1 MSKLILQIMETSF
14 KNPEKGIFENNS
26 QMKCLVKDGCVFLSF
41 FKMPKQVWK
50 RKVKK
55 IKFPS
60 HDPMLFV
67 MWLCMGEEYHRKN
80 NKQKSKYLKC
90 LSLSFVIEQQ

>member
-14 KNPEKGIFENNS
+14 KNPEKGNVENNS
-26 QMKCLVKDGCVFLSF
+26 QMKCLVKDGCVFFSF
-41 FKMPKQVWK
+41 FKMSKQVLK

-60 HDPMLFV
+60 HDP